1 MKYPKFFDDVK
12 SIRLRDKLS
21 MVLGAFD
28 DGIYEISYLEVVK
41 SAGHS
46 CPTVMGAYLL
56 CSEGLAELY
65 KDFIPV
71 RGEVK
76 VEFKESLE
84 DGVAGVIANTI
95 TQITGATSKS
105 GFKGLNGNFAR
116 HSLMNF
122 NVDISS
128 SVRFTR
134 LDTDESVDVF
144 YDPSSI
150 KPDVNMQP
158 LMQKILTNSADAD
171 ELKEFGE
178 LWQDRVK
185 RIYENKNSVVKVLK
199 V

>member
-1 MKYPKFFDDVK
+1 MKYPKFFDNVK

-56 CSEGLAELY
+56 CSKGLAELY

-84 DGVAGVIANTI
+84 EGVAGVIANTI

-116 HSLMNF
+116 HSLMSF
-122 NVDISS
+122 NADISS

-134 LDTDESVDVF
+134 LDTNESVDLF

-150 KPDVNMQP
+150 KPDTNMQP
-158 LMQKILTNSADAD
+158 LMQKILTNSANAD

-185 RIYENKNSVVKVLK
+185 RIYENKNNVVRVLK

>member
-95 TQITGATSKS
+95 TQIIGATSKS